1 MRVNVNHPSF
11 ITFLENVTNAVL
23 SNISVENYFQLVPE
37 KKLGVQFAVLKL
49 MKNSIKVRAKLT
61 DLELKS
67 FVVVLWKKNEEE
79 ENYEFA
85 AILNDIA
92 TNFDT
97 VNNVTKPIKRSTRN
111 IKTDVNPD
119 E

>member
-11 ITFLENVTNAVL
+11 VTFLENVTNTIL
-23 SNISVENYFQLVPE
+23 SNISVDNYFQLVPE
-37 KKLGVQFAVLKL
+37 KKLAVQYAVLKL

-67 FVVVLWKKNEEE
+67 FVIVLCKKNEEV

-85 AILNDIA
+85 AILSDIVQ
-92 TNFDT
+92 NFDS
-97 VNNVTKPIKRSTRN
+97 VNDVTKPNKRSTRK
-111 IKTDVNPD
+111 IKTDTTSD

>member
-11 ITFLENVTNAVL
+11 ITFLENVTNTVF
-23 SNISVENYFQLVPE
+23 SSISVESYFQLTPE
-37 KKLGVQFAVLKL
+37 KKLAVQFAVLKL

-92 TNFDT
+92 TNFDS
-97 VNNVTKPIKRSTRN
+97 VNIVTKPTKRVPRKIKN
-111 IKTDVNPD
+111 DANPD